1 MLRPATAILGL
12 CVLASCSSSGA
23 PARPATTPASI
34 TTPPAPSY
42 GAAQI
47 DAGLRAAWQ
56 KEGLVPAPRSDD
68 ATFLRRAWLDIV
80 GNVPPLEA
88 TRAFLAD
95 TAPDKR
101 AKLVDTLLASPA
113 YADHWTTYWD
123 EVLMGRAA
131 KNPVVVDRVAFRA
144 WLHERLATNT
154 PWDRVVVELV
164 SATGQNGNGGP
175 RKGPAM
181 QLAGAEAPDDEPP
194 LAGAGINGAVNFALR
209 FEQNPQDLGGT
220 ASRIFLGVQIQC
232 AQCHDHKTE
241 AWKQED
247 FRKFSSAF
255 FHQKV
260 APVDRAKT
268 PGIRRVAL
276 VDSATPAPR
285 YTKGAELAPIA
296 RAKPTA
302 LDGKNLDEGIQTRRA
317 LASWV
322 TAKENPWFAKAYVNR
337 MWGHFLGRGF
347 VDPVDDIRP
356 SNPATAPEVLDALAA
371 DFAAHGFDPK
381 RLVRIICATEAYGLA
396 ADGRAK
402 VDPENKLWARFHL
415 VPLGPEELL
424 NALVRVTDLED
435 TAQRAG
441 MANLESLR
449 SVVVQKYA
457 FLFDT
462 DEEDDTPDYSGTI
475 SQALALLNGALVA
488 QGDRVLPGSTVADV
502 VRGPGDDR
510 AKIETLAL
518 RVLGRAPTQ
527 AESDRWLAHVT
538 DAKSAPARGE
548 KSKDRTPLARLGRR
562 AGTVSPKEAAYEDL
576 MWAFLN
582 ASEFTFNH

>member
-1 MLRPATAILGL
+1 MRPA
-12 CVLASCSSSGA
+12 ASA
-23 PARPATTPASI
+23 PAAKALPS
-34 TTPPAPSY
+34 APSY
-42 GAAQI
+42 GATQI
-47 DAGLRAAWQ
+47 DATLRAAWQ
-56 KEGLVPAPRSDD
+56 KEGVVPASRSDD
-68 ATFLRRAWLDIV
+68 ATFLRRAWIDIV
-80 GNVPPLEA
+80 GNVPPVEV

-123 EVLMGRAA
+123 EVLMGRAG
-131 KNPVVVDRVAFRA
+131 KNPAVVDRVAFRA
-144 WLHERLATNT
+144 WLHERLATST
-154 PWDRVVVELV
+154 SWDRIVVELV

-175 RKGPAM
+175 RRGPVM
-181 QLAGAEAPDDEPP
+181 QLAGAEPPDDEPP
-194 LAGAGINGAVNFALR
+194 LAGAGINGAVNFTLR

-268 PGIRRVAL
+268 PGIRRVAV
-276 VDSATPAPR
+276 VDSAVPAPR

-296 RAKPTA
+296 KAKPTA
-302 LDGKNLDEGIQTRRA
+302 LDGKDLDEGVATRRA
-317 LASWV
+317 LAQWV

-337 MWGHFLGRGF
+337 MWAHFLGRGF
-347 VDPVDDIRP
+347 VDPVDDLRP
-356 SNPATAPEVLDALAA
+356 SNPATTPEILDALAA

-381 RLVRIICATEAYGLA
+381 RLVRTICATEAYGLA
-396 ADGRAK
+396 ADARPDGAK
-402 VDPENKLWARFHL
+402 TDPENKLWARFHL
-415 VPLGPEELL
+415 VSLGPEELL

-441 MANLESLR
+441 VANLESLR
-449 SVVVQKYA
+449 SAVVQKYA

-510 AKIETLAL
+510 AKLETLAL
-518 RVLGRAPTQ
+518 RVLGRPPTP
-527 AESDRWLAHVT
+527 AEAERWLAYVT
-538 DAKSAPARGE
+538 DAKAAPGRAE

-562 AGTVSPKEAAYEDL
+562 AGTVSAREAAYEDL
-576 MWAFLN
+576 MWTFLN